1 MSTTEGS
8 CSMSGPEISTDL
20 DGSAGVDCF
29 EVTVQARFELGHR
42 LSEHEPSLWK
52 SGPFMLVKIL
62 QSSDW
67 SEKHLLHVPFFLQE
81 SNFI

>member
-1 MSTTEGS
+1 
-8 CSMSGPEISTDL
+8 MSGPEISTDL

-62 QSSDW
+62 QSSD
-67 SEKHLLHVPFFLQE
+67 
-81 SNFI
+81 